1 MSHPH
6 VNYPKTGRKDM
17 IPYGSMGNS
26 PAANGKAGRISRDVL
41 MNIFG
46 NINEYYQESFGT
58 YLELGMLF
66 WHYHSEWNWEGNI
79 LGSFIGNTT
88 FCWIWWR
95 PIMGDVIDW
104 MAPFKHVQKHGNSL
118 TIIISICSQQ
128 RLKKQNNQMVH
139 LCLNNCRH
147 KLYQFSFACSV
158 CHCKRQT
165 EEIDHSYTCYRMSAT
180 PHKIF
185 RHEYLSFHYNPI
197 IIPLLWLWFH

>member
-1 MSHPH
+1 
-6 VNYPKTGRKDM
+6 
-17 IPYGSMGNS
+17 
-26 PAANGKAGRISRDVL
+26 
-41 MNIFG
+41 MNIIR
-46 NINEYYQESFGT
+46 NHSEHI
-58 YLELGMLF
+58 YLVGMLF
-66 WHYHSEWNWEGNI
+66 WHCHSDGDRSCGMSLIEW
-79 LGSFIGNTT
+79 
-88 FCWIWWR
+88 
-95 PIMGDVIDW
+95 P
-104 MAPFKHVQKHGNSL
+104 PKKHVQKHGNSL

-128 RLKKQNNQMVH
+128 RLKKNQNNQMVH

-197 IIPLLWLWFH
+197 IISLL

>member
-118 TIIISICSQQ
+118 TIIISICSQK
-128 RLKKQNNQMVH
+128 RIKKQNNQMVH

-165 EEIDHSYTCYRMSAT
+165 QLH
-180 PHKIF
+180 
-185 RHEYLSFHYNPI
+185 
-197 IIPLLWLWFH
+197 LL